1 MNIIE
6 LLNFELVIVR
16 YYAMMFY
23 LAVVILFKYFII
35 EDFISVIEVILFIGA
50 SKLFIFGV
58 FGYGVEW
65 LLTILILAS

>member
-23 LAVVILFKYFII
+23 LAVVILFQYFII

-50 SKLFIFGV
+50 SRLPIFGV

-65 LLTILILAS
+65 LLTILILGS